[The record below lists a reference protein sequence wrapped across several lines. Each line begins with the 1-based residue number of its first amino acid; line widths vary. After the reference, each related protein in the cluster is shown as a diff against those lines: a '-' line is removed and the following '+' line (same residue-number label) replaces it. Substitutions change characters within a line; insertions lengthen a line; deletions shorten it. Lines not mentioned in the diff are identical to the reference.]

1 MEEEKIEVKP
11 KKIKQADL
19 PPSVLKKEKRKKKAV
34 RNFFTFIIIIALG
47 VTIFWFGWIHPDLK
61 PNQFATI
68 TNKITKTT
76 TIYDDTKFCWDY
88 FALIPTNVTVNIY
101 DNSPHAI
108 NIKRQGTLPSGKF
121 YSRYISPDDPTN
133 FDYAIDMQVIYQIK
147 EEALVEIVK
156 SGLLTPVTSNDNSKV
171 INADQSLEGYLVN
184 STQIEADVNQD
195 KEVSPTNLED
205 AISNDDNK
213 EEKKASPASSK
224 KENKKAVAQNSAT
237 ISKATK
243 ATKDFHQSYA
253 ANLTSAIYAYLTKR
267 SSQMEFVT
275 RLALD
280 NTLIQEELSQFIQ
293 TINPDVKL
301 IATVVNQ
308 ISIPDYELYQQIKNS
323 IKEEFK
329 PNGASLELQQQMLKD
344 EQAKIYNMNKIE
356 ALQELGK
363 VLTTYPVLM
372 DYLKTYA
379 SSDKEM
385 ELLKLPK

>member
-1 MEEEKIEVKP
+1 
-11 KKIKQADL
+11 
-19 PPSVLKKEKRKKKAV
+19 
-34 RNFFTFIIIIALG
+34 
-47 VTIFWFGWIHPDLK
+47 
-61 PNQFATI
+61 
-68 TNKITKTT
+68 
-76 TIYDDTKFCWDY
+76 
-88 FALIPTNVTVNIY
+88 
-101 DNSPHAI
+101 
-108 NIKRQGTLPSGKF
+108 
-121 YSRYISPDDPTN
+121 
-133 FDYAIDMQVIYQIK
+133 
-147 EEALVEIVK
+147 
-156 SGLLTPVTSNDNSKV
+156 
-171 INADQSLEGYLVN
+171 
-184 STQIEADVNQD
+184 
-195 KEVSPTNLED
+195 
-205 AISNDDNK
+205 
-213 EEKKASPASSK
+213 
-224 KENKKAVAQNSAT
+224 
-237 ISKATK
+237 
-243 ATKDFHQSYA
+243 
-253 ANLTSAIYAYLTKR
+253 
-267 SSQMEFVT
+267 MEFVT